1 MTSGADGAS
10 TNGGNWRTSTATS
23 LHTSTAATAG
33 RPRLRP
39 AHLLRRP
46 AQPQTAKPPSRL
58 CPDTS
63 LPDSPIPRTH
73 PCRFPYG
80 KPEGAPGGGAD
91 TCVVPLPP
99 GRPWPV
105 RAPRHDP
112 APDPP
117 GGQAAWMA
125 TVDRLD
131 RTGRVSAGPCPSSRL
146 QNGTRLC
153 NRPGRPGPSRCRS
166 RTSPR
171 KREGWPSSRLRSC
184 FRSRFR
190 PVSVSAPPLV
200 VCRPPCADPPP
211 SRRGD
216 RGVVQAQCDRRRWT
230 VSRPGCGCGRPDH
243 TLAWPCGQVLDRA
256 RPPHGRWAWPSLAGR
271 ELTCWRPIP
280 GSMRARPDRRA
291 PRRCPGGKPARVCP
305 RDGARRGGIGG
316 TGPAVD
322 EVRQDGCRSG
332 PEGVQGHWWGRG
344 RSDCPEWRRG
354 VRENQ
359 DPSRA

>member
-80 KPEGAPGGGAD
+80 KPAGAPGGGAD
-91 TCVVPLPP
+91 TRVAPRPP
-99 GRPWPV
+99 GRPWRV

-112 APDPP
+112 GPDAP
-117 GGQAAWMA
+117 GGQAVWMA
-125 TVDRLD
+125 TFDRLD
-131 RTGRVSAGPCPSSRL
+131 RTGRVGAGPCRSSRL

-153 NRPGRPGPSRCRS
+153 NRPGRPEPSRCRS

-171 KREGWPSSRLRSC
+171 KREGWPSSRFRSC
-184 FRSRFR
+184 FVPVFVPFRSRHHLSWCAAHLALTLRHLAAVAGASFR
-190 PVSVSAPPLV
+190 PNAIDGGGRSHDQGGVGNGRTTRSPGRAARCRTEPDPLIV
-200 VCRPPCADPPP
+200 EG
-211 SRRGD
+211 RGP
-216 RGVVQAQCDRRRWT
+216 RW
-230 VSRPGCGCGRPDH
+230 PGGNSP
-243 TLAWPCGQVLDRA
+243 A
-256 RPPHGRWAWPSLAGR
+256 AGR
-271 ELTCWRPIP
+271 AL
-280 GSMRARPDRRA
+280 A
-291 PRRCPGGKPARVCP
+291 
-305 RDGARRGGIGG
+305 
-316 TGPAVD
+316 
-322 EVRQDGCRSG
+322 
-332 PEGVQGHWWGRG
+332 
-344 RSDCPEWRRG
+344 
-354 VRENQ
+354 
-359 DPSRA
+359 